1 MSGWANLGHL
11 IVQQAQTFG
20 GDEEGALIV
29 AIAALIYWCDEQ
41 GYSFPDAAAK
51 AGLLF
56 NQKILDMMVEDGKIV
71 LGGDGK
77 YRTPEHHAA
86 HLRLVSS
93 ND

>member
-1 MSGWANLGHL
+1 MSGWQKLGHF
-11 IVQQAQTFG
+11 IVRQGQAFG
-20 GDEEGALIV
+20 GDEEGGLIL
-29 AIAALIYWCDEQ
+29 AIAALMYWCDEQ
-41 GYSFPDAAAK
+41 GHSFPAAAES
-51 AGLLF
+51 AGRLF